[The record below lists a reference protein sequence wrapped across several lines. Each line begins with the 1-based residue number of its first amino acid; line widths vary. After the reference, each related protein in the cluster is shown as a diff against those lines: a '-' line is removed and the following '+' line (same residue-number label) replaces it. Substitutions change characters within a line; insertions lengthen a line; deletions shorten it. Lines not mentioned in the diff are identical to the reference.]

1 MRNNSLQKN
10 MRKNILMIA
19 VFCFL
24 LQIFPGSLFASQNY
38 QSDVRDRL
46 EQEQLFMVGPRWMIP
61 FTFNPKNEDF
71 AQSRLELLRASD
83 KNQRTK
89 TIQEQSEA
97 LPLKGP
103 KGGGPQTGAVEKTGS
118 VKVEAQN
125 NGETASTGEIW
136 KEIGRDGDSVEKI
149 GTIFLDKD
157 GRSYLTETF
166 INDELIEKQAVI
178 CLDKEGLR
186 YMVFTALPQGDGTY
200 DLEAKDIYISSYYEM
215 SGTSVVK
222 KENEEDFSYSDFF
235 QNAGNI
241 LNAQN
246 LLDVQQITNTF
257 YDNNDRVT
265 GYNSV
270 ESSYGELVAN
280 SAGSIVETIDDP
292 YSIETGILPAEQ
304 TIATYVL
311 GSSVKSDY
319 INKEFESFGKLS
331 YVSEGDA
338 GTVDSPVTNDMRE
351 TGTLVTGTINA
362 APQSALT
369 GYEYSSSSR
378 TDILTGTSGNEAYAL
393 AAPSRFSAD
402 SQSDML
408 EKKALYDE
416 ALTRVLD
423 YTHSQ
428 NLKYIESAAK
438 AKFETET
445 PAHIIDELGSKKEL
459 TYTEAGLLEASQAVL
474 RDSEYIDDE
483 TMKSFTETAYYL
495 RIAESMKE
503 IMEGVD
509 FNMIT
514 KALEGLVKEQSA
526 LYDRFLFSTKDAYD
540 EIARLLALKADD
552 EKLPGRYECLQNLN
566 IRAKLKII
574 TDIRLRGLMEKEIGR
589 LNENEKEAV
598 KIYNGSIKQFQNKYK
613 EDITLILDK
622 FTFEVKKALINT
634 EGATATE
641 EGGQFKALFLLENK
655 SE

>member
-1 MRNNSLQKN
+1 MRNNNLQKN
-10 MRKNILMIA
+10 MRKNILAIA

-46 EQEQLFMVGPRWMIP
+46 EQEQLFIVGPRWMIP

-71 AQSRLELLRASD
+71 AQDRLGLLRASD

-89 TIQEQSEA
+89 KAQEQSEA

-125 NGETASTGEIW
+125 NGEAASTGETW
-136 KEIGRDGDSVEKI
+136 KEIGGDGGYVKKT

-166 INDELIEKQAVI
+166 INDELVEKQAVI

-186 YMVFTALPQGDGTY
+186 YMIFTAQPQGGGTY
-200 DLEAKDIYISSYYEM
+200 DLEAKDVYIGSYYEM
-215 SGTSVVK
+215 SGTSLVK

-235 QNAGNI
+235 QNTGNI
-241 LNAQN
+241 FNAQN
-246 LLDVQQITNTF
+246 FVELQQITNTF

-265 GYNSV
+265 GYNSI
-270 ESSYGELVAN
+270 ESSYGELVAS
-280 SAGSIVETIDDP
+280 SAYSIVETIDEP
-292 YSIETGILPAEQ
+292 CNIETGILPIDQ
-304 TIATYVL
+304 TIVTYVL

-338 GTVDSPVTNDMRE
+338 GTGDSPITSDMRE
-351 TGTLVTGTINA
+351 TGTLVTGTINT

-369 GYEYSSSSR
+369 GYEYSSSSK
-378 TDILTGTSGNEAYAL
+378 TDIFTGTTSNEARAL
-393 AAPSRFSAD
+393 AAPSRFCAD

-416 ALTRVLD
+416 ALTRASD

-438 AKFETET
+438 AKLETET
-445 PAHIIDELGSKKEL
+445 SAHIIDELGSKKEL

-474 RDSEYIDDE
+474 RDSEYIDEE
-483 TMKSFTETAYYL
+483 TMKNFTETAYYL

-503 IMEGVD
+503 ILEGVD

-526 LYDRFLFSTKDAYD
+526 LYDRFLSSTKDAYD
-540 EIARLLALKADD
+540 EIVRLLALKADD
-552 EKLPGRYECLQNLN
+552 EKLPDRYECLPDLN

-574 TDIRLRGLMEKEIGR
+574 TDIRLRGLMEKEIER

-598 KIYNGSIKQFQNKYK
+598 KIYNGSIRQFQNEYK
-613 EDITLILDK
+613 EDITRILDK
-622 FTFEVKKALINT
+622 FTFEVRKALINT

-655 SE
+655 SK